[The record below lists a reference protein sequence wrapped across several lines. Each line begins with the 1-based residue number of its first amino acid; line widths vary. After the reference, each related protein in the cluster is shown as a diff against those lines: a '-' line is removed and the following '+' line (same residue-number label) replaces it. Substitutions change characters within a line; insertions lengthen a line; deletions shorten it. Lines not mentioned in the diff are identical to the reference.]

1 MRMTQMHA
9 VLVTALVSALL
20 AGCMSEPTY
29 SRTPNL
35 DEKFGVAVETARAQ
49 QTINPNASRN
59 PDPVKGIDG
68 RAGREAVER
77 YEASF
82 QKPPRPANVFNIGV
96 SGSSGSAQ

>member
-9 VLVTALVSALL
+9 ALVTALVSALL

-49 QTINPNASRN
+49 QGQHR
-59 PDPVKGIDG
+59 PVH
-68 RAGREAVER
+68 
-77 YEASF
+77 
-82 QKPPRPANVFNIGV
+82 Q
-96 SGSSGSAQ
+96 